1 MSTATIEPV
10 EQREIRT
17 TYSSDDHQFL
27 TFNLGE
33 ELYGVNILKVQEIK
47 GYITATKIPNTPDYL
62 KGMLNFRGTI
72 VPIVDLRLK
81 FGMGVTEPT
90 SFTVIVVVNV
100 HNRIMGFLVDA
111 VSDVLDLNAKDIQ
124 PPPRLGHTVDI
135 SFVAG
140 IGNAN
145 DQLVTLLDIDRVLT
159 NEDVHAISTSVE
171 APSLGNSSITPAPQP
186 MNADSSNGHQA
197 STGSDAIFEE
207 C

>member
-47 GYITATKIPNTPDYL
+47 GYTTATKIPNTPDYL
-62 KGMLNFRGTI
+62 KGVLNLRGSI
-72 VPIVDLRLK
+72 VPIIDLRMK
-81 FGMGVTEPT
+81 FGMGMTEPT

-100 HNRIMGFLVDA
+100 RNRVMGFLVDA

-124 PPPRLGHTVDI
+124 PPPELGSSVDI
-135 SFVAG
+135 TFVAG
-140 IGNAN
+140 IGNSN
-145 DQLVTLLDIDRVLT
+145 GCLVTLLNIDRVLT
-159 NEDVHAISTSVE
+159 DEEVKTVSDIPIDMDKGE
-171 APSLGNSSITPAPQP
+171 A
-186 MNADSSNGHQA
+186 
-197 STGSDAIFEE
+197 
-207 C
+207 